1 MERSMKCNTFFI
13 AVIEKRLWYIASAGI
28 INVHLRHKPNCAVD
42 LINSI
47 FILFLYLEAQTE
59 KLN

>member
-1 MERSMKCNTFFI
+1 MKCNTFFI
-13 AVIEKRLWYIASAGI
+13 AVIEKRYIASAGI